1 MDRNR
6 ELQFIEIFA
15 DISDQ
20 KIKDRMMIETCEQ
33 YLSEEHQYWK
43 EISGKANGQE
53 KKEEKQ

>member
-1 MDRNR
+1 MWYFTDTG
-6 ELQFIEIFA
+6 IFA

-33 YLSEEHQYWK
+33 YLREEHQYWK